1 MSTFQRKTVTLTWG
15 CQAENHVGMQKVGN
29 GLSKSGFTTKNLEN
43 VKKIFEEKGFEC
55 KLYDLNNEIE
65 RIEETGLFNIDKA
78 EILVIKN
85 GINLFTDSRELFD
98 YLIKLDWDK
107 EYWDNRRQRVL
118 NKRARYNLVFGEFNQ
133 KADFENK
140 KGTIYDINE
149 IDALKT
155 VKNELGN
162 YFGDE
167 FKNLECE
174 GNYYYDINKCGIG
187 YHGDSERK
195 KVIGMRFGESCN
207 LHYWWYYQSKRINNR
222 ISIPLDN
229 GDIYI
234 MNFKAAGTDWKKRNI
249 YTLRHS
255 TGCEKYIK

>member
-1 MSTFQRKTVTLTWG
+1 MTTFQRKTVTLTWG

-195 KVIGMRFGESCN
+195 KVVGMRFGESCN